1 MKNNEIKNIINQCFK
16 DLDNRDKELTKLNT
30 SDLTAIDKNI
40 EIFKKINLSLSESI
54 IKLTVLGKKSPK
66 IQGCRNI

>member
-40 EIFKKINLSLSESI
+40 EIFKK
-54 IKLTVLGKKSPK
+54 LTLVCLKV
-66 IQGCRNI
+66 